1 MRGRN
6 ILAAHRLEIEHVDRL
21 LGRFDEFVGAHGRPH
36 QRIGKFASWRKT
48 FPGEGPARREQRTWP
63 GIRETCVGWQHDQR
77 TMARRTSLRAVVR
90 AGQLF
95 RLAWTRHPVHPTHR
109 RSPQTIAQPSP
120 RGFPM
125 PTAAEKRATFRKLHS
140 EGCFVIP
147 NPWDVGSARYLQ
159 GLGFKALATTSSG
172 FAFTQG
178 FPDGAVSRAT
188 MLAHFRELAAA
199 TDVPLNADF
208 EGGFADAPE
217 GVAESLKLCVETGV
231 AGLSIEDSTSDPAIP
246 LYDFEL
252 ALSRVRAAR
261 AAIDAAGGDVVFT
274 ARSEGFIRG
283 RPDLDETV
291 RRLKAFAAA
300 GADCLYAPGI
310 RTREQIAAVVKAVAP
325 KPVNFLMSS
334 ATDLTV
340 NDLASLGVR
349 RISLGGTLARVAWT
363 AVIRAA
369 RDIATAGKFD
379 SLAGS
384 IANAELNGFFS
395 DDMKKR

>member
-1 MRGRN
+1 MFQSHRQQGRN
-6 ILAAHRLEIEHVDRL
+6 AMP
-21 LGRFDEFVGAHGRPH
+21 RPSVADK
-36 QRIGKFASWRKT
+36 RRAFA
-48 FPGEGPARREQRTWP
+48 
-63 GIRETCVGWQHDQR
+63 
-77 TMARRTSLRAVVR
+77 
-90 AGQLF
+90 
-95 RLAWTRHPVHPTHR
+95 
-109 RSPQTIAQPSP
+109 
-120 RGFPM
+120 
-125 PTAAEKRATFRKLHS
+125 KLHES
-140 EGCFVIP
+140 GCFVIP

-159 GLGFKALATTSSG
+159 GLGFNALASTSSG

-188 MLAHFRELAAA
+188 MLAHFREMAAA

-310 RTREQIAAVVKAVAP
+310 KTREEIAAVVKAVAP
-325 KPVNFLMSS
+325 K
-334 ATDLTV
+334 
-340 NDLASLGVR
+340 
-349 RISLGGTLARVAWT
+349 
-363 AVIRAA
+363 
-369 RDIATAGKFD
+369 
-379 SLAGS
+379 
-384 IANAELNGFFS
+384 
-395 DDMKKR
+395 